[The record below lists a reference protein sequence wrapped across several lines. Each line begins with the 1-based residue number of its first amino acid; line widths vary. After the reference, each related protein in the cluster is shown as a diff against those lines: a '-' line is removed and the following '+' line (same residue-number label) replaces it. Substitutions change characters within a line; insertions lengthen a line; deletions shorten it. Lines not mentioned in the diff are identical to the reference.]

1 MRTIQAYRR
10 ANGEIGIRNRIL
22 ILSLVQCANGAVNKI
37 ASICDVPAI
46 TIDTG
51 CGEYHDQE
59 HRTNLGLIRAGQ
71 NPNVYGVVLVSLG
84 CQWTDPAAIGSEIE
98 KCGKKVYHICI
109 QDIGGVQSAVEKG
122 VELVRQMQAEAA
134 ALKREEFPISML
146 KFSVYCGGSDWSSSV
161 AANVVTGEC
170 ADKLGDQGAAFATAS
185 LRGAPGNEQHL
196 IDLAADYTI
205 GERILNAVEEYRND
219 VFQMTGQ
226 SIADV
231 NPTPGNKAFGI
242 TTLCEKAIGNL
253 KLSGNRTPING
264 VLEVGDPLPGP
275 GQWFIDNRQGG
286 NDVYATTTLAMAG
299 THLCLFTTGRGTPLG
314 TPTAVTVKITG
325 NADTY
330 RRLGAEMIDFD
341 ASPIITEG
349 ASVDQLSDELLDLV
363 VEIANGA
370 PAKSELLADYS
381 WATPPFGKI

>member
-10 ANGEIGIRNRIL
+10 VNGEIGIRNRIL
-22 ILSLVQCANGAVNKI
+22 ILSLVQCANGTVNKI

-59 HRTNLGLIRAGQ
+59 YRTNLGLIRAGQ

-84 CQWTDPAAIGSEIE
+84 CQWTNPAEIGREIE

-109 QDIGGVQSAVEKG
+109 QDIGGVQNAVEKG

-170 ADKLGDQGAAFATAS
+170 ADKLVRPRAPPSPPPVCGVPRATSSTSSTS
-185 LRGAPGNEQHL
+185 LP
-196 IDLAADYTI
+196 TI
-205 GERILNAVEEYRND
+205 PSEKRIMNAVEEYRND

-253 KLSGNRTPING
+253 KLSGNRTPHQRC
-264 VLEVGDPLPGP
+264 VGG
-275 GQWFIDNRQGG
+275 
-286 NDVYATTTLAMAG
+286 
-299 THLCLFTTGRGTPLG
+299 
-314 TPTAVTVKITG
+314 
-325 NADTY
+325 
-330 RRLGAEMIDFD
+330 
-341 ASPIITEG
+341 
-349 ASVDQLSDELLDLV
+349 
-363 VEIANGA
+363 
-370 PAKSELLADYS
+370 
-381 WATPPFGKI
+381 